1 MSKHHDWLRK
11 YYNQLKGYT
20 IVGFRLEIDEETSYS
35 LPNEWPVFTLK
46 NRHGSIIEI
55 TVSKDEE
62 GNGAGFLF
70 LSEVEQ

>member
-46 NRHGSIIEI
+46 
-55 TVSKDEE
+55 K
-62 GNGAGFLF
+62 
-70 LSEVEQ
+70 